1 MTQTISSS
9 SQTFLDPHTRLQRN
23 NKILQPLEKKSA
35 EPDENPAD
43 KEVNK
48 TMEAF
53 DCVLSDISCNPY
65 AVMKKF
71 DSWAKNTV
79 SGPAFIRLNQVIL

>member
-1 MTQTISSS
+1 MTQTISS
-9 SQTFLDPHTRLQRN
+9 QAFFDPHTRLRRN
-23 NKILQPLEKKSA
+23 NKIFQPLGKKSA
-35 EPDENPAD
+35 EPDENPCD

-53 DCVLSDISCNPY
+53 DCVLPDISSNPY

-71 DSWAKNTV
+71 DSWAKNSV
-79 SGPAFIRLNQVIL
+79 SGPAFRRLNQVIL